1 MVDTFTV
8 FYAPIMSDII
18 EEAIVEEGK
27 NQYDLVIGGVDE
39 FDGPKTFPLALVCVT
54 GN

>member
-27 NQYDLVIGGVDE
+27 NQYDLVIVGWMSLMD
-39 FDGPKTFPLALVCVT
+39 PKHFP
-54 GN
+54 